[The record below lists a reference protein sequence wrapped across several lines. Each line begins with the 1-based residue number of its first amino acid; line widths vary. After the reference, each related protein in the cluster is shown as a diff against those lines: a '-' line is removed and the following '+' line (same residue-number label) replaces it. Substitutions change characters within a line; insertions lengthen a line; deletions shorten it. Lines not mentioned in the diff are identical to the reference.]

1 MFLTRLSL
9 TNYRNFARLEIDVP
23 GGPVLLVGGNAQG
36 KTSVLE
42 AIYYLAT
49 FTSFHAANDRQLISF
64 LADREPLAVTR
75 IIGDYRRETGATS
88 AGHRLEVR
96 IIRDS
101 TNGASRLRKEVIL
114 DGVPRKVGEAM
125 GAFNAVLFLPQ
136 MLRMVEGGPD
146 ERRRYLNLALSQVLP
161 RYAMALTEYQQLVTQ
176 RNALLKTLAER
187 GGDPLQLDYWDE
199 QLAGVGTTLIH
210 ARIHAIQEIERLA
223 RTVHRQLTRDKEVLR
238 LDYQP
243 AYDPAPSAPNQMEL
257 PLHAPVDRTGI
268 SLEKMRQGFLEALK
282 NYRKDEIA
290 RGVTTLGPHR
300 DELRFLSNG
309 IDLGMYGS
317 RGQGRTAIL
326 ALKLAEVAWM
336 KQKTGYWPVLLL
348 DEVLAELDPDRRI
361 DLLDRLL
368 EIEQAL
374 LTTTDLDLFS
384 PGYVSQAAVWQVE
397 AGQVNPTGSAA
408 GT

>member
-146 ERRRYLNLALSQVLP
+146 ERRRYLHLALSQVLP

-368 EIEQAL
+368 ESEQAL

-397 AGQVNPTGSAA
+397 AGQVNPSGSAA